1 MTSKKKILIVD
12 DSTVIQK
19 LLFVTLSKEPDFEIV
34 GVCSDPFEAKE
45 YILNGE
51 VDCMI
56 LDLEMPKMDGMTF
69 LKKLMQTHPL
79 KIIILSGAVETNPAL
94 VDSLI
99 KFGAHSV
106 FAKPNGFSTTTFDL
120 LKTSIRTTSSH
131 ATKHSVGS
139 KTAHAPKEFLL
150 IAASTGGTEG
160 VKKILTSLPYNPD
173 VAVIIIQHMAAKF
186 TKTFAESLDKLSEYI
201 VKEAENND
209 SVVAGTAYIAPG
221 NFHIEVIKQDRTKI
235 MIESNQ
241 KPHMHSVRPAADITF
256 LSFPV
261 ELAKHSTAVVLSG
274 MGKDGA
280 EGIAYLKKN
289 GAHTMAESEAS
300 CVVFG
305 MPKAAIQTGCIDE
318 VLSIDEICQHL
329 DKKFRIENAA

>member
-12 DSTVIQK
+12 DSAVIQK

-45 YILNGE
+45 YILNSE

-79 KIIILSGAVETNPAL
+79 KIIILSGAVETNTTL
-94 VDSLI
+94 IDSLL
-99 KFGAHSV
+99 KNGAHSV
-106 FAKPNGFSTTTFDL
+106 FAKPNGVSTTTFDR
-120 LKTSIRTTSSH
+120 LKASIRAEANYIS
-131 ATKHSVGS
+131 KHTLGS
-139 KTAHAPKEFLL
+139 KSQHAPKEFLL

-160 VKKILTSLPYNPD
+160 VKKILKSLPYNPD
-173 VAVIIIQHMAAKF
+173 LSVIVIQHMAAKF
-186 TKTFAESLDKLSEYI
+186 TKTFADSLDKLSEYI
-201 VKEAENND
+201 VKEADHND
-209 SVVAGTAYIAPG
+209 HVNAGSAYIAPG
-221 NFHIEVIKQDRTKI
+221 NFHIEMIKQDRTKFLI
-235 MIESNQ
+235 QSNQ

-256 LSFPV
+256 LSFP
-261 ELAKHSTAVVLSG
+261 EDLCRSTTAIVLSG

-280 EGIAYLKKN
+280 EGITYLKKH
-289 GAHTMAESEAS
+289 GAQTLAESEAS

-305 MPKAAIQTGCIDE
+305 MPKAAIQTGCIDQ
-318 VLSIDEICQHL
+318 VLSIEDICQYL
-329 DKKFRIENAA
+329 DKKFSVDKVA

>member
-1 MTSKKKILIVD
+1 MTTKKKILIVD

-79 KIIILSGAVETNPAL
+79 KIIILSAAVETNPTL
-94 VDSLI
+94 VESLI
-99 KFGAHSV
+99 KYGAHSV
-106 FAKPNGFSTTTFDL
+106 FAKPNGVSTTTFDL
-120 LKTSIRTTSSH
+120 LKTSIRSTSSH
-131 ATKHSVGS
+131 VTKHSLSGKS
-139 KTAHAPKEFLL
+139 AHAPKEFLL

-160 VKKILTSLPYNPD
+160 VKKILTRLPYNPD
-173 VAVIIIQHMAAKF
+173 LAVIVIQHMAAKF

-209 SVVAGTAYIAPG
+209 PVIAGSAFIAPG

-235 MIESNQ
+235 VIESNQ

-256 LSFPV
+256 LNFPV
-261 ELAKHSTAVVLSG
+261 EFARHSTAVVLSG

-280 EGIAYLKKN
+280 EGVAYLKKN
-289 GAHTMAESEAS
+289 GAQTMAESEAS

-305 MPKAAIQTGCIDE
+305 MPKAAIQTGCIDQ
-318 VLSIDEICQHL
+318 VLSIDEICQYL